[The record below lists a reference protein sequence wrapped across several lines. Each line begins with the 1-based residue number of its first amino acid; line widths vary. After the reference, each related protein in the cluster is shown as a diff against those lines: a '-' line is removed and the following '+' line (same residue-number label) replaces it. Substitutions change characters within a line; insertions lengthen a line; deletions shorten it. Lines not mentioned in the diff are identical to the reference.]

1 MIRKQIT
8 SSQLK
13 NKNSELDTD
22 DYSEVSSDEDTCTQ
36 IESGMVGVYLEAS
49 YPQLPPLCSLCCS
62 AGTDEVDIHIYII
75 IVH

>member
-1 MIRKQIT
+1 MIRKQIQ

-13 NKNSELDTD
+13 NSSDRLDTD
-22 DYSEVSSDEDTCTQ
+22 EYSEVSSDDDTYTQ

-62 AGTDEVDIHIYII
+62 AGTDEVIFATF
-75 IVH
+75 